1 MRSLLRVFPNQFF
14 AHLAIL
20 GLIVGLV
27 TSKVVL
33 SVATIMLMC
42 NAFINIRAARN
53 FRTWLTAPTSLA
65 LIAVFLMY
73 LVSGFW
79 SEDTGYW
86 VDRCRM
92 KLPFL
97 ALPLGFT
104 AVRTITKR
112 DFHRWLG
119 IYVVVVAGASLVMLI
134 NYLAHYAELN
144 HQLTMGQPIPAPLRD
159 HIRFSL
165 ELAFA
170 IIVAGYLWK
179 QKYFFFSP
187 KESRWWGILALF
199 LLICIHVFA
208 VRSGIITLYLAL
220 VVVIL
225 HQAFTHKKYL
235 PAIMGLAGLFLAGY
249 LSTQYIPSLKARMD
263 YFRYELHLIREGQ
276 INADHSDAQRL
287 LSMQY
292 GLTVAEQQPL
302 IGVGAGDIRNAMTD
316 LYTQHAQQETVK
328 SKMPHN
334 QYIYFLAA
342 TGVIGLAIFLFSALY
357 PWLSKHRYRNL
368 LYTVFMLMM
377 LFAFMAEHT
386 LEIQLGTAYYLVFL
400 LLIKKYIDDNAA
412 LQHA

>member
-14 AHLAIL
+14 AQLAIL

-33 SVATIMLMC
+33 SVATIMLLC
-42 NAFINIRAARN
+42 NALINIRIGRN
-53 FRTWLTAPTSLA
+53 FKTWLSDPTSL
-65 LIAVFLMY
+65 LLMAVFLIY
-73 LVSGFW
+73 LFSGFW
-79 SEDTGYW
+79 SQDTAYW

-104 AVRTITKR
+104 TVRALTKR

-119 IYVVVVAGASLVMLI
+119 IYVIVIAGTAVVMLI
-134 NYLAHYAELN
+134 NYLAHYTELN

-179 QKYFFFSP
+179 EKYFFCTP
-187 KESRWWGILALF
+187 RERPLWGAVALF
-199 LLICIHVFA
+199 LLVCIHVFA
-208 VRSGIITLYLAL
+208 VRSGILTLYLAL
-220 VVVIL
+220 AVVLL
-225 HQAFTHKKYL
+225 HQAFTLKKYI
-235 PAIMGLAGLFLAGY
+235 PAMAGIAGLIAAGY

-263 YFRYELHLIREGQ
+263 YFRYEMRLIRHGQ
-276 INADHSDAQRL
+276 INADHSDAQRI

-292 GLTVAEQQPL
+292 GLTVAKQQPV
-302 IGVGAGDIRNAMTD
+302 IGVGAGDIRNAMVD
-316 LYTQHAQQETVK
+316 LYTQHAQNETVK

-342 TGVIGLAIFLFSALY
+342 TGIIGLIIFLLSALY
-357 PWLSKHRYRNL
+357 PWLSRHRYRNM

-377 LFAFMAEHT
+377 LFACMAEHT

-400 LLIKKYIDDNAA
+400 LLIKKYIDDNARPQNA
-412 LQHA
+412 